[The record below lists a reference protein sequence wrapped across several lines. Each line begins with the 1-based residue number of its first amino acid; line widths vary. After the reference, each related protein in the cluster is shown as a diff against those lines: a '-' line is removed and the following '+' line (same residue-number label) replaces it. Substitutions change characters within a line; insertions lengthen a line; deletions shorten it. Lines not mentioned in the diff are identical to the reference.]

1 MKQSIDAGRLATPS
15 KFRPLLKSK
24 YSLAWLG
31 GVLGA
36 GGLGLCAALTLPSLS
51 YGQVPVAAEL
61 VQHWSK
67 GEVVILVRHAERCD
81 RSSAAC
87 LGAAD
92 GITVRG
98 SEQAAQVG
106 RDYRAL
112 DLSQTDIYA
121 SPMTRTAQTAQQM
134 FGASA
139 IAQPWA
145 ADCKGDVLKNVLQH
159 KVAHRNLVM
168 VTHSECMAQIV
179 QAIDHHDLS
188 TPEYSSSLVLFSDDK
203 GALQVAG
210 QIEPQDWA
218 KLNIH

>member
-1 MKQSIDAGRLATPS
+1 MKRSIDAGRLATPS

-24 YSLAWLG
+24 YSLAWLAG
-31 GVLGA
+31 LAGAVVLGVCGA
-36 GGLGLCAALTLPSLS
+36 VALPSLS

-61 VQHWSK
+61 AQHWSK
-67 GEVVILVRHAERCD
+67 GEVVMLVRHAERCD
-81 RSSAAC
+81 RSSAPC

-98 SEQAAQVG
+98 SEQAALVG
-106 RDYRAL
+106 HDYRAL
-112 DLSQTDIYA
+112 DLSHTDVYA
-121 SPMTRTAQTAQQM
+121 SPMTRTAQTAEQM
-134 FGASA
+134 FGANV
-139 IAQPWA
+139 IAQSWV

-159 KVAHRNLVM
+159 KVAHRNLVL

-188 TPEYSSSLVLFSDDK
+188 TPEYTSSLVLFSDDK

-218 KLNIH
+218 KMNIR